1 VNRRFWTGWLTWT
14 ANWRSKM
21 LLLSMIA
28 LSLGC
33 GCLTRR
39 VVVIPA
45 DRQVLP
51 VSAGKAFLPPVNG
64 WFVPQARMQEMLHAL
79 ERKAEP

>member
-1 VNRRFWTGWLTWT
+1 
-14 ANWRSKM
+14 M
-21 LLLSMIA
+21 LPLSMLA

-33 GCLTRR
+33 ACSTPR
-39 VVVIPA
+39 VVVIPS

-51 VSAGKAFLPPVNG
+51 VSAGKSFLPPVNG

>member
-1 VNRRFWTGWLTWT
+1 M
-14 ANWRSKM
+14 A
-21 LLLSMIA
+21 LLSMVA

-33 GCLTRR
+33 ACSTPR

-51 VSAGKAFLPPVNG
+51 VSAGQVFHPPVNG

>member
-1 VNRRFWTGWLTWT
+1 
-14 ANWRSKM
+14 M
-21 LLLSMIA
+21 LLLSM
-28 LSLGC
+28 LGSSLGC
-33 GCLTRR
+33 ACSTPR
-39 VVVIPA
+39 VVVIPS